1 MVRAGIPERVAMRMS
16 GHKTWSVFNRSHIV
30 TEGDLK
36 EADLKLNQA
45 FLQPPT
51 TLSTTLPSLLH
62 SSAFVSP

>member
-1 MVRAGIPERVAMRMS
+1 MVRAVIPERVAMQMS

-30 TEGDLK
+30 AEGDLK
-36 EADLKLNQA
+36 GAALKLNQA

-51 TLSTTLPSLLH
+51 TLSTTLPSLPP